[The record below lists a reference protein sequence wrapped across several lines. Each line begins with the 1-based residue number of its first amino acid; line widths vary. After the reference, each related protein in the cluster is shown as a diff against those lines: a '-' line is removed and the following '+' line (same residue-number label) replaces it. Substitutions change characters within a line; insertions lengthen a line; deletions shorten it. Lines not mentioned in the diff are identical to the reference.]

1 MILKFLNDIK
11 STKNKI
17 SNVSS
22 VDFDLTN
29 TEQAAKGSLVW
40 NQNEGTLDLGL
51 SPNKSIYVGEESVYR
66 VRNNTGSLIPK
77 GTALYASGVQP
88 SGRIEVSPY
97 VADGQI
103 REVRFMGLAT
113 ENINSGINGFVQHF
127 GYIEDIDTRG
137 ISETPISVGDE
148 DWVAGD
154 ILYVHPTVAGKLT
167 NIKPQHAIIVALLIV
182 RHQSSGILFV
192 RPSSGGHIEDIH
204 DISINEVQDGD
215 ILSYDTASSTWK
227 NKPLSSTIDINASD
241 VSYDNTGTDLN
252 ATTVQGAI
260 NELYTLIQYTSGF
273 YIDGGLSNST
283 YDTTIDAGS
292 STVSP
297 DAIILNGGGS

>member
-127 GYIEDIDTRG
+127 GYVEDIDTRG
-137 ISETPISVGDE
+137 VSETPISVGDE

>member
-1 MILKFLNDIK
+1 MKFLNDIK

-17 SNVSS
+17 SNVNS

-127 GYIEDIDTRG
+127 GYVEDIDTRG

-215 ILSYDTASSTWK
+215 VLSYDAENNIWKNIQLTSSSTAENVSFDK
-227 NKPLSSTIDINASD
+227 SPANFGLTSTN
-241 VSYDNTGTDLN
+241 
-252 ATTVQGAI
+252 VQDAI
-260 NELYTLIQYTSGF
+260 MELYTLMKFTTGLFIEGGNSTSL
-273 YIDGGLSNST
+273 YDTDMIIDGYSSSAIPNTVILS
-283 YDTTIDAGS
+283 
-292 STVSP
+292 
-297 DAIILNGGGS
+297 GGGS

>member
-1 MILKFLNDIK
+1 MKFLNDIK
-11 STKNKI
+11 STKNRI

-127 GYIEDIDTRG
+127 GYVEDIDTRG

-192 RPSSGGHIEDIH
+192 RSSSGGHIEDIH

-215 ILSYDTASSTWK
+215 VLSYDAENNIWKNIQLTSSSTAE
-227 NKPLSSTIDINASD
+227 NISFDRNQIFAGMTSTN
-241 VSYDNTGTDLN
+241 
-252 ATTVQGAI
+252 VQDAI
-260 NELYTLIQYTSGF
+260 IELYTILKFTTGLYVE
-273 YIDGGLSNST
+273 GGNST
-283 YDTTIDAGS
+283 SVYDTSMISDAHTS
-292 STVSP
+292 IVDPNT
-297 DAIILNGGGS
+297 IILSGGAS